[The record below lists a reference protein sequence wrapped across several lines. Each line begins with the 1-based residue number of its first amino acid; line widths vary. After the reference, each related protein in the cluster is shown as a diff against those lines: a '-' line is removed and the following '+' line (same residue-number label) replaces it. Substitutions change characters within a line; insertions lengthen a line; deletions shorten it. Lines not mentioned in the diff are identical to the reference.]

1 MFRQATSSGL
11 PTLSRADR
19 AAFRR
24 ADRALEKELADYASD
39 ADRNDLQ
46 LMVDASITS
55 AAWKVGDVLSGQAYR
70 RLHRAN

>member
-1 MFRQATSSGL
+1 MFRQSAFPGL

-46 LMVDASITS
+46 VMVDASPTS
-55 AAWKVGDVLSGQAYR
+55 AAWKVDDVLSGQAHR
-70 RLHRAN
+70 RLHRLN

>member
-1 MFRQATSSGL
+1 MFRQTTFPDL

-24 ADRALEKELADYASD
+24 AERVLERELADYASD
-39 ADRNDLQ
+39 SDRNDLQ

-70 RLHRAN
+70 RLPRAN